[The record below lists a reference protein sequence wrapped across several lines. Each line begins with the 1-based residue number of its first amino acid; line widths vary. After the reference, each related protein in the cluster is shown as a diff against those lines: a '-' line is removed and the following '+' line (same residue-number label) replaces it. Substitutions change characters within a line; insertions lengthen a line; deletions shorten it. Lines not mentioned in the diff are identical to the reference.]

1 MAEDKGKE
9 EEEEKL
15 DFTPEGEG
23 NISLG
28 DARILAVRTAAESPG
43 DYGRDFREVAMVFE
57 VVESGED
64 GDHYNIT
71 LSFRPQGY
79 FDGWRGEEQFI
90 IGRDG
95 TIAIRQVLSFPVRK
109 GGGFPLLPVAIG
121 LVVVGVIAAVG
132 AVFALGSTGDDGA
145 PVALVTPPE
154 TKTPVTPSA
163 TTPPL

>member
-9 EEEEKL
+9 EEKS

-23 NISLG
+23 DISLG

-79 FDGWRGEEQFI
+79 FDGWLGMVFI
-90 IGRDG
+90 W
-95 TIAIRQVLSFPVRK
+95 
-109 GGGFPLLPVAIG
+109 
-121 LVVVGVIAAVG
+121 
-132 AVFALGSTGDDGA
+132 
-145 PVALVTPPE
+145 
-154 TKTPVTPSA
+154 
-163 TTPPL
+163 